1 MSHSK
6 RYSKELTHLTT
17 IRLSP
22 EMRQRAEIH
31 ADYLGIS
38 FSDFVRQS
46 INRNILVCCGI
57 EEEISGRT
65 LSAALG
71 NQNEE

>member
-1 MSHSK
+1 MRFAK
-6 RYSKELTHLTT
+6 QYGKDLTHLTT

-22 EMRQRAEIH
+22 DMRQRAEIH

-57 EEEISGRT
+57 EEEVSRRT
-65 LSAALG
+65 LSAVLG
-71 NQNEE
+71 NEK